1 MNTTPKPAAHEDE
14 DHDLG
19 LSHDLPRLLNRRAAL
34 TIFSGVTLAA
44 LTGCATSA
52 SSTSSSSAVG
62 SAAAT
67 TAAATSEIPEE
78 TAGPY
83 PADGSNGR
91 NILDQSGVVR
101 SDITSSFGS
110 STTVAEGI
118 PLTVALTI
126 VDFSNGSAPLE
137 GAAVYLWHC
146 DRDGN
151 YSMYSDAVVNENYLR
166 GVQVADADGLVTF
179 QSIYPACYS
188 GRWPHIHFEIYPSID
203 EATTAGS
210 RLRTTQLALPEDVS
224 SSVYATTGYER
235 SISNLAQ
242 VSLQSD
248 NVFSD
253 GYSMQMATVT
263 GDTSSGFTASLNVP
277 V

>member
-1 MNTTPKPAAHEDE
+1 MKTTLTTAAHEDE

-52 SSTSSSSAVG
+52 SSSASSPAAG

-110 STTVAEGI
+110 STTVAAGI
-118 PLTVALTI
+118 PLTVALKI

-203 EATTAGS
+203 QATTAGS

-224 SSVYATTGYER
+224 SSVYATEGYEQ
-235 SISNLAQ
+235 SVSNLAQ

-263 GDTSSGFTASLNVP
+263 GDTSGGLTASLNVP